1 MITLLLNML
10 QTSFGVWYGICF
22 DRNREQSDDD
32 TLSSSSTE
40 FSTDMES
47 DGMAEPLINLRR
59 PCFVVIELCF
69 PVLLVLAWQLS
80 IL

>member
-10 QTSFGVWYGICF
+10 QTSFGVCF

-47 DGMAEPLINLRR
+47 DGMAEPLINLEEYRLFIR
-59 PCFVVIELCF
+59 
-69 PVLLVLAWQLS
+69 
-80 IL
+80 ILNWNNKCCI